1 MQPTATAHNVMGG
14 FEGAVSGMSLLD
26 LLQVKGM
33 ARFTGR
39 IAVERSGKT
48 GLIFF
53 RDGEVIHAELDKLE
67 GKAAFD
73 AIVVWGGGS
82 FKAEPKVTTTRQ
94 TLSDRLHFLL
104 MDAVRLQDEA
114 AAGLQQQE
122 EAAET
127 TRQPGKGET
136 VQERLAGI
144 AGLSGAVLTNRQG
157 TPLQSCGNDAEGLA
171 AQGMYVV
178 TTSER
183 IGELTGLGSFKG
195 ALIQGAK
202 AHLVVLEGPKNYLFA
217 AADGEAKPSAVE
229 HDIRHALSGQ
239 K

>member
-1 MQPTATAHNVMGG
+1 MQASAAAQNVMGG
-14 FEGAVSGMSLLD
+14 FEGAVSGMNLLD

-39 IAVERSGKT
+39 IAVERGGKT

-82 FKAEPKVTTTRQ
+82 FKVEPKVTTTRQ
-94 TLSDRLHFLL
+94 TLSDRLQFLL

-114 AAGLQQQE
+114 AAGLQQ
-122 EAAET
+122 EAAGDT
-127 TRQPGKGET
+127 QQPGKGAT
-136 VQERLAGI
+136 VQERLAGV

-157 TPLQSCGNDAEGLA
+157 APLQSCGDDAEGLA

-183 IGELTGLGSFKG
+183 VGELTGLGNFKG
-195 ALIQGAK
+195 AVIQGVK

-217 AADGEAKPSAVE
+217 AANGDVKPAVVE
-229 HDIRHALSGQ
+229 NDIRQALSGQ

>member
-1 MQPTATAHNVMGG
+1 MQAVRTAQGAPGG
-14 FEGAVSGMSLLD
+14 FDGAVSGMNLLD

-39 IAVERSGKT
+39 IAVEHGGKT
-48 GLIFF
+48 GLLFF
-53 RDGEVIHAELDKLE
+53 RDGEVIHAELDRLE

-73 AIVVWGGGS
+73 AIAVWGGGS
-82 FKAEPKVTTTRQ
+82 FKVEPKVTTTRQ

-104 MDAVRLQDEA
+104 MDAVRLLDEA
-114 AAGLQQQE
+114 AAGLQQGASEQ
-122 EAAET
+122 T
-127 TRQPGKGET
+127 PQQGKGAT
-136 VQERLAGI
+136 VKERLAGI

-157 TPLQSCGNDAEGLA
+157 EPLQSFGTDAEELV

-178 TTSER
+178 TTSDR
-183 IGELTGLGSFKG
+183 IGELTGLGHFKG
-195 ALIQGAK
+195 AVIQGTK

-217 AADGEAKPSAVE
+217 ETGGDAKPTAVE
-229 HDIRHALSGQ
+229 KEIRHALSGQ